1 MLLAMGAYA
10 LNDAFVKAT
19 AHALPTG
26 ELLATRGAFATA
38 LVLLMARA
46 TGRPVWRGLALHP
59 MLAVRCA
66 LEITTALSSV
76 LALSRAPL
84 ATVTAIMLTAPLLVG
99 MASIGLG
106 WESWQTRRI
115 ALSLMGLAGVLAI
128 VQPWSRGD
136 TAGLDAGI
144 GFAVICA
151 LSLTARDLVTRRL
164 PSAIP
169 SSSVTMLITVAACLA
184 GILLGLY
191 EQWVPLRPS
200 SAGFL
205 LLASAT
211 TAAGNHA
218 LISACRDTDL
228 SVVTPFRYSMV
239 LWSVLLG
246 AVFWNEWPDWTA
258 FIGIALA
265 CVAGVLASRPTH
277 GRG

>member
-38 LVLLMARA
+38 FVLLIAHG

-128 VQPWSRGD
+128 VQPWNLGGAAD
-136 TAGLDAGI
+136 LDAGT
-144 GFAVICA
+144 GFAAICA
-151 LSLTARDLVTRRL
+151 ISLAARDLVTRRL
-164 PSAIP
+164 PGAIP
-169 SSSVTMLITVAACLA
+169 SSSVTMLITVAVCVA
-184 GILLGLY
+184 GFLLGLH
-191 EQWVPLRPS
+191 EQWVPLRAS

-205 LLASAT
+205 LLAAGV

-218 LISACRDTDL
+218 LISACRGTDL
-228 SVVTPFRYSMV
+228 SVVAPFRYSMV
-239 LWSVLLG
+239 LWSVMLG
-246 AVFWNEWPDWTA
+246 AIFWNEWPERSA
-258 FIGIALA
+258 IFGIVLA
-265 CVAGVLASRPTH
+265 CIAGVLASRPTG
-277 GRG
+277 GR